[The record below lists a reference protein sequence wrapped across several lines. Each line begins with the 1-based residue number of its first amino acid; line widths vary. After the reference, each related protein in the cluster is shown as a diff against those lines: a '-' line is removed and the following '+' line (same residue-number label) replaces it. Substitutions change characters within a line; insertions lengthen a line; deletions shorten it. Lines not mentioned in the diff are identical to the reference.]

1 MGVNGNED
9 ALLFLGMVAFV
20 SLSGVMAPG
29 PMFATTIAKGYNDL
43 RAGLKISFGHAV
55 VEIPLIAAIFLG
67 FDTVLKND
75 QVFIA
80 IGLVG
85 GVILLI
91 FGADQIRTRHTKL
104 IQKDDGRSSFLS
116 GIIMTAANPY
126 FILWW
131 ATVGATLIAG
141 AVKFGPIML
150 PIFAVVH
157 LSCDFAWNYLLS
169 FSIYKSKTVWNQK
182 WHRYLFVASG
192 GIMVFFGL
200 YFLASSVQ
208 SLLA

>member
-1 MGVNGNED
+1 MSGTED
-9 ALLFLGMVAFV
+9 VLLFLGMVAFV

-29 PMFATTIAKGYNDL
+29 PMFATTIAKGYNDI
-43 RAGLKISFGHAV
+43 RAGIKISLGHAV
-55 VEIPLIAAIFLG
+55 IEIPLIAAIFLG

-85 GVILLI
+85 GTILLI
-91 FGADQIRTRHTKL
+91 FGIDQIRTRNTKV
-104 IQKDDGRSSFLS
+104 IEKENGHSSFVS

-141 AVKFGPIML
+141 AVQFGLIIL

-157 LSCDFAWNYLLS
+157 LSIDFAWNYLLS
-169 FSIYKSKTVWNQK
+169 FSVYKSKSIWNER

-192 GIMVFFGL
+192 GIMLFFGL

>member
-1 MGVNGNED
+1 MSGSED

-29 PMFATTIAKGYNDL
+29 PMFATTIAKGYHDL

-55 VEIPLIAAIFLG
+55 IEIPLISAIFLG

-85 GVILLI
+85 GVILL
-91 FGADQIRTRHTKL
+91 FLGMDQIRTRNSRV
-104 IQKDDGRSSFLS
+104 IQKDNERSSFIS

-141 AVKFGPIML
+141 AVKFGPVML
-150 PIFAVVH
+150 PIFAAVH

-169 FSIYKSKTVWNQK
+169 FSVYKSKKVWNER

-192 GIMVFFGL
+192 GIMTFFGL
-200 YFLASSVQ
+200 YFLLSSIQ
-208 SLLA
+208 SILA

>member
-1 MGVNGNED
+1 MGVSGTED
-9 ALLFLGMVAFV
+9 AFIFLGMVAFV

-75 QVFIA
+75 MVFIA
-80 IGLVG
+80 IGLIG

-91 FGADQIRTRHTKL
+91 FGLDQIRTRNSKA
-104 IQKDDGRSSFLS
+104 IQKDNGRSSFLS
-116 GIIMTAANPY
+116 GIIMSAANPY

-131 ATVGATLIAG
+131 ATIGATLIAG

-150 PIFAVVH
+150 PIFAAVH

-169 FSIYKSKTVWNQK
+169 YSVYKSKKIWNER

>member
-1 MGVNGNED
+1 VSGNED

-29 PMFATTIAKGYNDL
+29 PMFATTIAKGYNDI

-55 VEIPLIAAIFLG
+55 IEIPLIAAIFLG

-80 IGLVG
+80 IGLGG
-85 GVILLI
+85 GVILSILGI
-91 FGADQIRTRHTKL
+91 DQIRTRNSKV
-104 IQKDDGRSSFLS
+104 IQKDNGRSSFIS

-131 ATVGATLIAG
+131 ATVGATLITG
-141 AVKFGPIML
+141 AVKFGLIML
-150 PIFAVVH
+150 PIFAAVH
-157 LSCDFAWNYLLS
+157 LCCDFAWNYLLS
-169 FSIYKSKTVWNQK
+169 FSVYKSKAVWNER

-192 GIMVFFGL
+192 GMMIFFGL
-200 YFLASSVQ
+200 FFLASSFQ
-208 SLLA
+208 SLMT